1 MTMWSKIREQDK
13 VDEFILTQICGVTS
27 FKNFVQF
34 FDSKYS
40 FFSLSLSI
48 LTTTKSS
55 FRKQNKFAKIWHFKE
70 NTFRSM
76 ERNNN
81 DVTVFRSSEQIY
93 ALQTQIVF
101 PDWRRS
107 RENHR
112 LFLFNFSQ
120 KRTID
125 RLILEQKCL
134 FYCSKLIYY
143 FCVRMQVSVCLAR
156 VTWLLWR

>member
-1 MTMWSKIREQDK
+1 
-13 VDEFILTQICGVTS
+13 
-27 FKNFVQF
+27 
-34 FDSKYS
+34 
-40 FFSLSLSI
+40 
-48 LTTTKSS
+48 
-55 FRKQNKFAKIWHFKE
+55 
-70 NTFRSM
+70 M

-134 FYCSKLIYY
+134 FYCSKRIYY
-143 FCVRMQVSVCLAR
+143 FCVLGFCVLIWCAPTARRHCKWRTVSEAEVLVALFVFRPKAR
-156 VTWLLWR
+156 AACPWQQRGGGKDRGLCSASVVLLVIMVMIMIVLMRIVMKWR